1 MITLGEVL
9 QGIEDHRLLYPT
21 SSRITFTGV
30 SNDSRTLEPGALF
43 VALRGERDGH
53 TFISHAFAKGARG
66 VLAERDISLDDWL
79 PRDRQNDF
87 AYIIVRDS
95 LKALQKLSAYWLD
108 KHRSR
113 VEVIG
118 ITGSVGKTTTKEMVA
133 AVLAH
138 RFRVLKNERNLNNEI
153 GLPLTVM
160 NLDKR
165 HEKVVLEMGM
175 YALGEIAS
183 LCEIAKPRIGVVT
196 NVGPTHLERLGTIER
211 IADAKSELV
220 RALPEDGVAVLNG
233 DDTLVMRMRGLS
245 RCRILTYGLSDN
257 CDVKATGVTSLG
269 LKGLQFNILH
279 DGQEATVRTILVGKH
294 NVYPSLAAATVGIAS
309 GMSLDDISAG
319 LAQTPSTIRIDVK
332 PGLNG
337 SMIIDDSYNA
347 SPLSTIAALNVLGE
361 LPGRKIAILG
371 DMAELGSYEERGH
384 REVGE
389 CAARLVDKL
398 ILVGPRA
405 RWIGDEATS
414 RGLRDVIF
422 FDNTSQVN
430 YEPRPGEF
438 ILVKGSRGM
447 KMEQI
452 VSRLLPPAHQ
462 GNGS

>member
-1 MITLGEVL
+1 
-9 QGIEDHRLLYPT
+9 
-21 SSRITFTGV
+21 
-30 SNDSRTLEPGALF
+30 
-43 VALRGERDGH
+43 
-53 TFISHAFAKGARG
+53 
-66 VLAERDISLDDWL
+66 
-79 PRDRQNDF
+79 
-87 AYIIVRDS
+87 
-95 LKALQKLSAYWLD
+95 
-108 KHRSR
+108 
-113 VEVIG
+113 
-118 ITGSVGKTTTKEMVA
+118 
-133 AVLAH
+133 
-138 RFRVLKNERNLNNEI
+138 
-153 GLPLTVM
+153 
-160 NLDKR
+160 
-165 HEKVVLEMGM
+165 
-175 YALGEIAS
+175 
-183 LCEIAKPRIGVVT
+183 
-196 NVGPTHLERLGTIER
+196 
-211 IADAKSELV
+211 
-220 RALPEDGVAVLNG
+220 
-233 DDTLVMRMRGLS
+233 
-245 RCRILTYGLSDN
+245 LSDN